1 MSVPFRTVS
10 GFRRFFSP
18 ACAVP
23 RLRILYYSALAI
35 LAITLLGAHR
45 LLLREHREAR
55 LLAAATHV
63 CQIQAALPVVFVRV
77 SPAAVWAGT
86 KTKFDIHHAAAAAA
100 PKKEK

>member
-18 ACAVP
+18 AHAVL

-55 LLAAATHV
+55 LLAFASHA
-63 CQIQAALPVVFVRV
+63 CQIQSALPVVFIRV
-77 SPAAVWAGT
+77 LPLARATMKAKHNIHRSLDGAA
-86 KTKFDIHHAAAAAA
+86 
-100 PKKEK
+100 KEK

>member
-1 MSVPFRTVS
+1 MSVLSRSVS
-10 GFRRFFSP
+10 GCCRFFSP
-18 ACAVP
+18 AHAVL

-55 LLAAATHV
+55 LLAFSSHA
-63 CQIQAALPVVFVRV
+63 CQIQSALPVVFVRV

-86 KTKFDIHHAAAAAA
+86 KTKFDIHHAAAA